1 MRENVFG
8 KKLKELRLE
17 AGLSQRKLGELLQ
30 VCNQTVSF
38 WETGSRE
45 PDLDTLV
52 ILSNFFE
59 VSVDYLLGKESF

>member
-1 MRENVFG
+1 MKNNVFG
-8 KKLKELRLE
+8 KRLRELRVE
-17 AGLSQRKLGELLQ
+17 RGISQTALGEVFN

-52 ILSNFFE
+52 EIAHYFE
-59 VSVDYLLGKESF
+59 VPLENLLEEKY